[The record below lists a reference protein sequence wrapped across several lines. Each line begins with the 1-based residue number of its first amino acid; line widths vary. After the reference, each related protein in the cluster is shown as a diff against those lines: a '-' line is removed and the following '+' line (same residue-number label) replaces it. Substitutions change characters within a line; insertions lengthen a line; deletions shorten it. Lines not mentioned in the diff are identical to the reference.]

1 LLYQALLKQNILIQ
15 YDELTLQVYYSNGGK
30 EVIPM
35 EKKEKKKYEKPQIIE
50 HGPVKDVTHMV
61 AISPS

>member
-1 LLYQALLKQNILIQ
+1 
-15 YDELTLQVYYSNGGK
+15 
-30 EVIPM
+30 M